1 MSSTRKVNLFS
12 TNIPRCWYVR
22 TRPDQNKDSSQPKF
36 KWWGRGGGVLKLAVK
51 NPLWSGGVEDHIFCC
66 RANFGAEHSV
76 ALIEGGLKPHVF
88 AAQLRERQAG
98 LRVFFF
104 VRSGVTMVQV
114 QRVSLQH
121 AGNSSDFGGVLYPD
135 AGAVENRCVLLG
147 YLRSE
152 SRSSVQSGGC
162 HCLVGPMQQRQ
173 RSGRRRLLFY
183 IQTATT
189 IHWTIAVLLCSTFC
203 SWRGS
208 ADAPRRRESL
218 IGGQRRER
226 KGFTRSFASGWCVV
240 DSFDSRSI

>member
-51 NPLWSGGVEDHIFCC
+51 NPLWSGDVEDHIFCC

-104 VRSGVTMVQV
+104 CAQRCDNGTSTASVSSACWQQFRLRRCALSGCGRSGK
-114 QRVSLQH
+114 SLRF
-121 AGNSSDFGGVLYPD
+121 AGVP
-135 AGAVENRCVLLG
+135 
-147 YLRSE
+147 
-152 SRSSVQSGGC
+152 
-162 HCLVGPMQQRQ
+162 
-173 RSGRRRLLFY
+173 
-183 IQTATT
+183 
-189 IHWTIAVLLCSTFC
+189 
-203 SWRGS
+203 
-208 ADAPRRRESL
+208 SL
-218 IGGQRRER
+218 
-226 KGFTRSFASGWCVV
+226 
-240 DSFDSRSI
+240 